1 VGKGETKKKMPDL
14 NMFKKA
20 KTEYYSLLMHHPNK
34 KKKDKE
40 KNAKMKEN

>member
-34 KKKDKE
+34 KKKKT
-40 KNAKMKEN
+40 KKKTQK